1 MYNLSELT
9 LLAGKAELCSDLNF
23 DLITVKNY
31 RIIYLSDL
39 NRGTY
44 MDKKFDVVIVG
55 TGAAGLYGALN
66 FPDDVSVL
74 LVSKR
79 ELPLSNSSLAQ
90 GGVACVLD
98 TVHDNY
104 KLHITDTLIAG
115 KYKNNLSAVEK
126 LVTEGPSDVLRIKE
140 LGVDFDLN
148 PDGTMCK
155 TLEAGHSRHRIVH
168 HKDSTGK
175 AIVDK
180 LIEVVRT
187 RKNVTICDN
196 ALVYSIQK
204 VLNGFY
210 ISILK
215 DGKSYYYGTSFCLLA
230 TGGIGRVYKYTTN
243 SAIATGDG
251 IAFAYMLGAKI
262 SHLSRVQF
270 HPTAFAAEKDRERF
284 LISEAVRG
292 EGAVLLN
299 CSGRRFA
306 FDYDSR
312 GELAP
317 RDVVSNAII
326 RESIKT
332 NSEKFYLDITDKPSD
347 FLKQRF
353 PMIYEKCLEE
363 GVDITKDRI
372 PVFPCQHYLMGGI
385 NVDLDARTSIDGLY
399 AAGECS
405 HTGVHGANRLASN
418 SLLEALVFSRSAAED
433 ITRRIRKY
441 GHKNIGVEPAHK
453 PINGKKMP
461 QGFRSQIREIMQDT
475 YFVIPKPEK
484 YEESYQKVEEIV
496 NLLFGE
502 DYEITSDLIEAKSI
516 AIVASIILDEVREG
530 INL

>member
-1 MYNLSELT
+1 
-9 LLAGKAELCSDLNF
+9 
-23 DLITVKNY
+23 
-31 RIIYLSDL
+31 
-39 NRGTY
+39 
-44 MDKKFDVVIVG
+44 MDKKYDVIIVG
-55 TGAAGLYGALN
+55 TGAAGLYAAIN
-66 FPDDVSVL
+66 TPEDINVL
-74 LVSKR
+74 LVSKK

-98 TVHDNY
+98 TIHDSY

-126 LVTEGPSDVLRIKE
+126 LVSEGPSDVLKIKDF
-140 LGVDFDLN
+140 GVDFDVN

-175 AIVDK
+175 EIVDC
-180 LIEVVRT
+180 LIEVVKNRP
-187 RKNVTICDN
+187 NVTICDN
-196 ALVYSIQK
+196 ALVYSVQK

-210 ISILK
+210 ICILK
-215 DGKSYYYGTSFCLLA
+215 DGKSYCYGCNYCLLA

-262 SHLSRVQF
+262 SHLSRIQF

-299 CSGRRFA
+299 CNYRRFA

-332 NSEKFYLDITDKPSD
+332 NSENFYLDITDKPAD
-347 FLKQRF
+347 FLKERF
-353 PMIYEKCLEE
+353 PMIYERCLEE
-363 GVDITKDRI
+363 GVDITKDKI

-418 SLLEALVFSRSAAED
+418 SLLEALVFSRSAVED
-433 ITRRIRKY
+433 ITGKLRKY
-441 GHKNIGVEPAHK
+441 GRKPLGDEPAHK
-453 PINGKKMP
+453 PIEGKPMP
-461 QGFRSQIREIMQDT
+461 HGYRSRIREIMQDA

-484 YEESYQKVEEIV
+484 YDESYREVEKIV
-496 NLLFGE
+496 NELFSE
-502 DYEITSDLIEAKSI
+502 DYEITSDLVEARSI

>member
-1 MYNLSELT
+1 
-9 LLAGKAELCSDLNF
+9 
-23 DLITVKNY
+23 
-31 RIIYLSDL
+31 
-39 NRGTY
+39 
-44 MDKKFDVVIVG
+44 MDKKFDVIIIG
-55 TGAAGLYGALN
+55 TGAAGLYAALN
-66 FPDDVSVL
+66 FPSDINVL

-126 LVTEGPSDVLRIKE
+126 LVKEGPSDVLKIKQ

-180 LIEVVRT
+180 LIEVVLT
-187 RKNVTICDN
+187 HPNVTVCDN
-196 ALVYSIQK
+196 ALVYSIQR
-204 VLNGFY
+204 VFGGFY
-210 ISILK
+210 INILK
-215 DGKSYYYGTSFCLLA
+215 DDESFCYGTNYCILA

-299 CSGRRFA
+299 CDGKRFA

-317 RDVVSNAII
+317 RDVVSDAII
-326 RESIKT
+326 REYLKT
-332 NSEKFYLDITDKPSD
+332 GSENFYLDITDKPAE
-347 FLKQRF
+347 FLKERF
-353 PMIYEKCLEE
+353 PMIYERCLEE

-385 NVDLDARTSIDGLY
+385 NVDLDARTSVDGLY

-433 ITRRIRKY
+433 ITRKIKKY
-441 GHKNIGVEPAHK
+441 GRKTIGREPVHK
-453 PINGKKMP
+453 PIEGKAMP
-461 QGFRSQIREIMQDT
+461 HGFRSRIREIMQDA
-475 YFVIPKPEK
+475 YFVLPKPEK
-484 YEESYQKVEEIV
+484 YEESYQEVESIV
-496 NLLFGE
+496 NQLFSE
-502 DYEITSDLIEAKSI
+502 DYEITSDLVEAKSI
-516 AIVASIILDEVREG
+516 AVVASIILDEVREG

>member
-1 MYNLSELT
+1 
-9 LLAGKAELCSDLNF
+9 
-23 DLITVKNY
+23 
-31 RIIYLSDL
+31 
-39 NRGTY
+39 
-44 MDKKFDVVIVG
+44 MDKKFDVIIIG
-55 TGAAGLYGALN
+55 TGAAGLYAALN
-66 FPDDVSVL
+66 LPDNVNAL

-79 ELPLSNSSLAQ
+79 ELDLSNSSLAQ

-98 TVHDNY
+98 TVQDSY
-104 KLHITDTLIAG
+104 KLHANDTLIAG

-126 LVTEGPSDVLRIKE
+126 LVSEGPADVLKIKE

-148 PDGTMCK
+148 PDGTMCR

-175 AIVDK
+175 AIVDG
-180 LIEVVRT
+180 LLEVV
-187 RKNVTICDN
+187 KKLPNITICDN
-196 ALVYSIQK
+196 ALVYSIKK

-215 DGKSYYYGTSFCLLA
+215 DGKSFYYGCNYCLLA

-243 SAIATGDG
+243 SAISTGDG

-270 HPTAFAAEKDRERF
+270 HPTAFAAVSGRERF

-299 CSGRRFA
+299 CNGERFA

-317 RDVVSNAII
+317 RDVVSNAIML
-326 RESIKT
+326 ESKKT
-332 NSEKFYLDITDKPSD
+332 NSEKFYLDITHKPAD
-347 FLKQRF
+347 FVKERF
-353 PMIYEKCLEE
+353 PMIYGRCLEE

-385 NVDLDARTSIDGLY
+385 NVDLDAKTSVDGLY
-399 AAGECS
+399 AAGECA

-418 SLLEALVFSRSAAED
+418 SLLEALVFGRSAAQD
-433 ITRRIRKY
+433 IARLLNKNGRKPL
-441 GHKNIGVEPAHK
+441 GSEPAHK
-453 PINGKKMP
+453 PITGKPMP
-461 QGFRSQIREIMQDT
+461 QGYRSQIREILQDT
-475 YFVIPKPEK
+475 YFVLPRPEK
-484 YEESYQKVEEIV
+484 YEESYRKVEKILDE
-496 NLLFGE
+496 LFRE
-502 DYEITSDLIEAKSI
+502 DYEINSDLTEARSA
-516 AIVASIILDEVREG
+516 AIVASIILEEVREG

>member
-1 MYNLSELT
+1 M
-9 LLAGKAELCSDLNF
+9 
-23 DLITVKNY
+23 TVNANY
-31 RIIYLSDL
+31 QIFFEVLH
-39 NRGTY
+39 
-44 MDKKFDVVIVG
+44 MDKKYDVVIIG
-55 TGAAGLYGALN
+55 TGAAGLYAALN
-66 FPDDVSVL
+66 FPKNISVL
-74 LVSKR
+74 LISKR
-79 ELPLSNSSLAQ
+79 ELDLSNSSLAQ

-98 TVHDNY
+98 TVHDSY

-126 LVTEGPSDVLRIKE
+126 LVSEGPSDVIRIKE

-175 AIVDK
+175 AIVDR
-180 LIEVVRT
+180 LIEVVST
-187 RKNVTICDN
+187 LPNVTICDN
-196 ALVYSIQK
+196 SLVYSIDK
-204 VLNGFY
+204 ALNGFY

-215 DGKSYYYGTSFCLLA
+215 DGQSKHFGCNYCILA

-299 CSGRRFA
+299 CNGERFA

-332 NSEKFYLDITDKPSD
+332 NSEKFYLDITDKPAD
-347 FLKQRF
+347 FLKERF
-353 PMIYEKCLEE
+353 PMIYQRCLEE

-385 NVDLDARTSIDGLY
+385 NVDLDAKTSIDGLY

-418 SLLEALVFSRSAAED
+418 SLLEALVFSRSAAQD
-433 ITRRIRKY
+433 ITHRIEKY
-441 GHKNIGVEPAHK
+441 GRKPLGREPAYK
-453 PINGKKMP
+453 PLDGKPMP
-461 QGFRSQIREIMQDT
+461 HGFRSQIREILQDA

-484 YEESYQKVEEIV
+484 YDESYKKVENILDV
-496 NLLFGE
+496 LFSE
-502 DYEITSDLIEAKSI
+502 DYEITSDLVEARSI
-516 AIVASIILDEVREG
+516 AVIASIILEEVREG

>member
-1 MYNLSELT
+1 MN
-9 LLAGKAELCSDLNF
+9 
-23 DLITVKNY
+23 
-31 RIIYLSDL
+31 
-39 NRGTY
+39 
-44 MDKKFDVVIVG
+44 KKFDVIIIG
-55 TGAAGLYGALN
+55 TGAAGLYAALN
-66 FPDDVSVL
+66 FPSNINVL

-79 ELPLSNSSLAQ
+79 ELTLSNSSLAQ

-126 LVTEGPSDVLRIKE
+126 LVKEGPSDVLKIKQ

-180 LIEVVRT
+180 LIEVVLT
-187 RKNVTICDN
+187 HPNVTVCDN
-196 ALVYSIQK
+196 ALVYSIQR
-204 VLNGFY
+204 VFGGFY
-210 ISILK
+210 INILK
-215 DGKSYYYGTSFCLLA
+215 DGESFCYGTNYCILA

-299 CSGRRFA
+299 CDGRRFA

-317 RDVVSNAII
+317 RDVVSDAII
-326 RESIKT
+326 RESLKT
-332 NSEKFYLDITDKPSD
+332 GSENFYLDITDKPAE
-347 FLKQRF
+347 FLKERF
-353 PMIYEKCLEE
+353 PMIYERCLEE
-363 GVDITKDRI
+363 VVDITKDRI

-385 NVDLDARTSIDGLY
+385 NVDLDARTSVDGLY

-433 ITRRIRKY
+433 ITRKIKKY
-441 GHKNIGVEPAHK
+441 GRKTIGREPVHK
-453 PINGKKMP
+453 PIEGKAMP
-461 QGFRSQIREIMQDT
+461 HGFRSRIREIMQDA
-475 YFVIPKPEK
+475 YFVLPKPEK
-484 YEESYQKVEEIV
+484 YEESYQEVESIV
-496 NLLFGE
+496 NQLFSE
-502 DYEITSDLIEAKSI
+502 DYEITSDLVEAKSI
-516 AIVASIILDEVREG
+516 AVVASIILDEVREG

>member
-1 MYNLSELT
+1 
-9 LLAGKAELCSDLNF
+9 
-23 DLITVKNY
+23 
-31 RIIYLSDL
+31 
-39 NRGTY
+39 
-44 MDKKFDVVIVG
+44 MDNKYDVIIVG
-55 TGAAGLYGALN
+55 TGAAGLYAALN
-66 FPDDVSVL
+66 FPEDISVL

-98 TVHDNY
+98 TIHDSY
-104 KLHITDTLIAG
+104 KLHINDTLIAG
-115 KYKNNLSAVEK
+115 KYKNNLSSVEK
-126 LVTEGPSDVLRIKE
+126 LVSEGPADVLKIKE

-180 LIEVVRT
+180 LIEVVAELP
-187 RKNVTICDN
+187 NVTICDN
-196 ALVYSIQK
+196 ALVYAIDK
-204 VLNGFY
+204 ALNGFY

-215 DGKSYYYGTSFCLLA
+215 DGKSFHYGCSYCLLA

-299 CSGRRFA
+299 CNGERFA

-317 RDVVSNAII
+317 RDVVSDAII

-332 NSEKFYLDITDKPSD
+332 NSESFYLDITYKPAD

-353 PMIYEKCLEE
+353 PMIYERCLEE

-385 NVDLDARTSIDGLY
+385 NVDLDAKTSIDGLY

-418 SLLEALVFSRSAAED
+418 SLLEALVFSRSAAQD
-433 ITRRIRKY
+433 ITRRIKSHGRKPL
-441 GHKNIGVEPAHK
+441 GIEPAYK
-453 PINGKKMP
+453 PVEGKPMP
-461 QGFRSQIREIMQDT
+461 QGCRSQIREILQDT

-484 YEESYQKVEEIV
+484 YEESYRRVEEIL
-496 NLLFGE
+496 NSLFSE
-502 DYEITSDLIEAKSI
+502 DYEITSDLVEARST

>member
-1 MYNLSELT
+1 
-9 LLAGKAELCSDLNF
+9 
-23 DLITVKNY
+23 
-31 RIIYLSDL
+31 
-39 NRGTY
+39 
-44 MDKKFDVVIVG
+44 MDKKYDVIIVG
-55 TGAAGLYGALN
+55 TGAAGLYAAIN
-66 FPDDVSVL
+66 TPEDINVL
-74 LVSKR
+74 LVSKK

-98 TVHDNY
+98 TIHDSY

-126 LVTEGPSDVLRIKE
+126 LVSEGPSDVLKIKDF
-140 LGVDFDLN
+140 GVDFDVNL
-148 PDGTMCK
+148 DGTMCK

-175 AIVDK
+175 AIVDC
-180 LIEVVRT
+180 LIEVVKNRP
-187 RKNVTICDN
+187 NVTICDN
-196 ALVYSIQK
+196 ALVYSVQK

-210 ISILK
+210 ICILK
-215 DGKSYYYGTSFCLLA
+215 DGKSYCYGCNYCLLA

-262 SHLSRVQF
+262 SHLSRIQF

-299 CSGRRFA
+299 CNYRRFA

-332 NSEKFYLDITDKPSD
+332 NSENFYLDITDKPAD
-347 FLKQRF
+347 FLKERF
-353 PMIYEKCLEE
+353 PMIYERCLEE
-363 GVDITKDRI
+363 GVDITKDKI

-418 SLLEALVFSRSAAED
+418 SLLEALVFSRSAVED
-433 ITRRIRKY
+433 ITGKLRKY
-441 GHKNIGVEPAHK
+441 GRKPLGDEPAHK
-453 PINGKKMP
+453 PIEGKPMP
-461 QGFRSQIREIMQDT
+461 HGYRSRIREIMQDA

-484 YEESYQKVEEIV
+484 YDESYREVEKIV
-496 NLLFGE
+496 NELFSE
-502 DYEITSDLIEAKSI
+502 DYEITSDLVEARSI